1 MSEFT
6 SKNYADFLAEGKIR
20 GSRCTKCDT
29 LHLPPRPVCPE
40 CGGSEMAWEDI
51 SGDGVLRAFTVVHVP
66 LSTMVGRSPYAVAVV
81 KLDDGPSIS
90 GLVLEVDEGDKLSTV
105 ARVVAEFVK
114 EGGNTALCFKL
125 VLPLL
130 E

>member
-6 SKNYADFLAEGKIR
+6 SKSYADYLAEGKIR
-20 GSRCTKCDT
+20 GSRCAKCGT

-40 CGGSEMAWEDI
+40 CGGSEMAWADV
-51 SGDGVLRAFTVVHVP
+51 SGDGVIRAFTVIHVS

-90 GLVLEVDEGDKLSTV
+90 GLVQDKRDALSV
-105 ARVVAEFVK
+105 GARVVAEFVK
-114 EGGNTALCFKL
+114 EGEKTTLCFQL
-125 VLPLL
+125 A
-130 E
+130 